1 MFFRQPALFLYC
13 ESMSKNSTMMAIF
26 AKTNIISSPFLCFI
40 LSDNSKMLTL
50 FALKQ
55 SRAYRIAWL
64 LELLNVEYHVQLIER
79 DVLTHLAPLS
89 LRTVHPLGKS
99 PLIQDD
105 DSVIAESGAICEYL
119 LAKYD
124 VNQYYQIPAEHADY
138 WAYRQW
144 LHYAEGSLMPLL
156 VMSLVLDKVDEKPV
170 PFFVRPVASRI
181 TNGVRAAWTHPQLK
195 LHLDYVEQQ
204 LNGKTWLVGQKI
216 TAADVMMSFPLQ
228 AVCAQMD
235 NTLVYPNIAAYV
247 ARIVAEPHYQ
257 KAEEKLGRL

>member
-1 MFFRQPALFLYC
+1 
-13 ESMSKNSTMMAIF
+13 
-26 AKTNIISSPFLCFI
+26 
-40 LSDNSKMLTL
+40 MLTL

-64 LELLNVEYHVQLIER
+64 LELLGADYQVQVIER
-79 DVLTHLAPLS
+79 DPNSKLAPES
-89 LRTVHPLGKS
+89 LRNIHPLGKS

-105 DSVIAESGAICEYL
+105 NVIVAESGAICEYL

-124 VNQYYQIPAEHADY
+124 TQGQFQLAPDHTEY

-156 VMSLVLDKVDEKPV
+156 VMSLIFRKIDDTPK
-170 PFFVRPVASRI
+170 PFFAKPIAQKI
-181 TNGVRAAWTHPQLK
+181 TDGFRSSFLNPQTK

-204 LNGKTWLVGQKI
+204 LNHKTWLIGEKI

-228 AVCAQMD
+228 AACKRLLSAD
-235 NTLVYPNIAAYV
+235 YPNITAYV
-247 ARIVAEPHYQ
+247 ARIEAEPHYQ
-257 KAEEKLGRL
+257 QAEQKLGKLGIL